1 MLFGLR
7 KKRYNGEMITTRALC
22 KDPDPEP
29 DPNGGSPAPQPDP
42 NAPPAGTTVK
52 EVTAE
57 DLKNIVA
64 GIIKESTKPEID
76 ALRKEI
82 TLATRKSIFPGGDID
97 VGLEG
102 LGDKPAI
109 VDPSFFNKSYQ
120 GGKMYNAQ
128 QDGGMLAGQLTAL
141 GGPFKRLSP
150 TLEKFA
156 KIVKCNFQPHLI
168 QEAQIDLKEYNLEC
182 KEQYKAAG
190 MSEGVAADGGVLVPV
205 EYVATVIEFATQQ
218 SPILSQL
225 WRLPMNSNTL
235 KIPRLAQAA
244 GSYFGGITLYWT
256 DEAAAKQKTKPQ
268 LEQLTF
274 TANKLIGLIH
284 LTDELIAD
292 SMINIINYIT
302 GLFTRAFQY
311 EMERVVIAG
320 SGTGQPLGIVNDPSV
335 NIVARTTAATV
346 DYQDVINLDSSLD
359 ENFRDLTWIT
369 RKVTQN
375 TLMALRDLNQRP
387 IFLADYAVFSGKPVS
402 GKTMISYP
410 VQMTRNC
417 PALGAQGDLI
427 LGDLSYY
434 LWCVRQDM
442 TIDSS
447 IHNRFEYDETTYRF
461 VARMDGK
468 PAVSIA
474 FSILNDAT
482 S

>member
-1 MLFGLR
+1 
-7 KKRYNGEMITTRALC
+7 MITRSRKEVFSRYALC
-22 KDPDPEP
+22 KDPVDP
-29 DPNGGSPAPQPDP
+29 GSGSPAPVANPDD
-42 NAPPAGTTVK
+42 ASQTEVK
-52 EVTAE
+52 EVTPE
-57 DLKNIVA
+57 DLKAIVA
-64 GIIKESTKPEID
+64 SVIKESTAEEIKQLKRD
-76 ALRKEI
+76 TIE
-82 TLATRKSIFPGGDID
+82 ATRKSIFPHGEMGD
-97 VGLEG
+97 GMQA
-102 LGDKPAI
+102 LGDNPAI
-109 VDPSFFNKSYQ
+109 IDSSFFFKHF
-120 GGKMYNAQ
+120 K
-128 QDGGMLAGQLTAL
+128 AGQNRLAREDGTMMAGALTAM

-150 TLEKFA
+150 ELEEFA
-156 KIVKCNFQPHLI
+156 KVIKCNFVPHAI
-168 QEAQIDLKEYNLEC
+168 AESGVDLKAYNERC
-182 KEQYKAAG
+182 REQYKAAG

-218 SPILSQL
+218 SPILSRL

-244 GSYFGGITLYWT
+244 GSYFGGISLYWT
-256 DEAAAKQKTKPQ
+256 DEAAQKQKSKPQ

-311 EMERVVIAG
+311 EMERVVING
-320 SGTGQPLGIVNDPSV
+320 SGAGQPLGIVNDPSV
-335 NIVARTTAATV
+335 NIVARTAAGTV
-346 DYQDVINLDSSLD
+346 SYSDVVNLDAALD

-369 RKVTQN
+369 RKKTQG
-375 TLMALRDLNQRP
+375 TLMALRDNNQRP
-387 IFLADYAVFSGKPVS
+387 IFLADYAVFSGQPLNP
-402 GKTMISYP
+402 KTMISYP
-410 VQMTRNC
+410 VEMTRNC
-417 PALGAQGDLI
+417 PAIGSQGDLI

-474 FSILNDAT
+474 FAILNDAT